1 MTTMKDIAKMAN
13 TSIGT
18 VDRALNNKPGV
29 SAKTRERIMAI
40 AESLDYKPN
49 RLGKALVLRN
59 KNMQLGFIIEP
70 ITNPFFEE
78 LKRGA
83 EQMRDALNE
92 YGITTHIFCMNTH
105 EEKEMVELL
114 DRMSDMGVAGIALN
128 AINSPV
134 VIDKLVKL
142 RESGHRIVTCST
154 DISRGYRDCFVGFCH
169 EKSARVAAELLAKFT
184 GRKGEFLVT
193 IGYRYIMAHM
203 QRLNGFESKIKEEYP
218 GISLAGVLEVEEN
231 DEIAFRETLKALEGN
246 DRINGIFI
254 AGYGIKG
261 VAKAVEV
268 KNLGRDIKIICYDN
282 SAFVTDYVKKGV
294 IDAVICQDPE
304 KQGYMA
310 LKILSDLIIGD
321 KEVRSDTY
329 TTSIDI
335 RLCEN
340 IDKDIQDWDI

>member
-184 GRKGEFLVT
+184 GKKGEFLVT

-218 GISLAGVLEVEEN
+218 GISLAGVLEAEEN

>member
-1 MTTMKDIAKMAN
+1 MKEIADLAN

-59 KNMQLGFIIEP
+59 RNMQLGFIIEP
-70 ITNPFFEE
+70 LSNPFFEE
-78 LKRGA
+78 IKRGA
-83 EQMRDALNE
+83 EQMRDVLNE
-92 YGITTHIFCMNTH
+92 YGITTYIFCMNTH

-114 DRMSDMGVAGIALN
+114 DRMRAMGISGIALN
-128 AINSPV
+128 AINSPI
-134 VIDKLVKL
+134 VIEKIDQM
-142 RESGHRIVTCST
+142 RESGIKIVTCST
-154 DISRGYRDCFVGFCH
+154 DINQEKRDCFVGFCH
-169 EKSARVAAELLAKFT
+169 EKSARVAAELLAKFN
-184 GRKGEFLVT
+184 GEAGEFLIA

-203 QRLNGFESKIKEEYP
+203 QRMNGFKAKIKEDYP
-218 GISLAGVLEVEEN
+218 QIAIAGVLEVEEN
-231 DEIAFRETLKALEGN
+231 DEIAFRETLRALESN

-261 VAKAVEV
+261 VVKAVEV
-268 KNLGRDIKIICYDN
+268 KNLSRKIHILCYDN
-282 SAFVTDYVKKGV
+282 AAFVTDYVKKGV

-310 LKILSDLIIGD
+310 LKILSELIMGD
-321 KEVRSDTY
+321 QVIKSDTY
-329 TTSIDI
+329 MTSIDI
-335 RLCEN
+335 RLKEN
-340 IDKDIQDWDI
+340 IDKDYQSWDI